1 MTSTPPA
8 PASEHDNAR
17 PTFLRRSPRHIPNG
31 VWFGLAALAL
41 AVLVAVGQL
50 LLYQQRREPRDAPGI
65 VERELRMNTLLPGE
79 KVAQSVAVFRRSSMD
94 YFRATRG
101 TLVLTDRRLIFL
113 GAPPR
118 DITGPSGAPPTFVQ
132 RDFPIDTLVT
142 LDKSFS
148 VLGMS
153 RALSIEGPNG
163 SIELAIASGNRA
175 QAEELRRAW
184 AQRHKQRYALGVW
197 AGRVRDARAQLG
209 KILDEY
215 RRQPVYHTVRP
226 GDALSSIASW
236 YEISEDEIRRQTGI
250 QGNTIKVGQQLLIRR
265 GTSGKA
271 GG

>member
-1 MTSTPPA
+1 MNSSSSVT
-8 PASEHDNAR
+8 ASEHDNAR
-17 PTFLRRSPRHIPNG
+17 PSLLRRSPRHLPHA
-31 VWFGLAALAL
+31 VWYALGALAL
-41 AVLVAVGQL
+41 AIIVAITQL
-50 LLYQQRREPRDAPGI
+50 LLYQRRREPRDAPAI
-65 VERELRMNTLLPGE
+65 VERELRMNTLIPGE

-118 DITGPSGAPPTFVQ
+118 DITGPADAPPTFVQ
-132 RDFPIDTLVT
+132 RIFPIDTLV
-142 LDKSFS
+142 DVEPSFS

-153 RALSIEGPNG
+153 RALTIEGPDG
-163 SIELAIASGNRA
+163 AIELAIASGNRP
-175 QAEELRRAW
+175 QADQLRRAW

-209 KILDEY
+209 KILEEY

-226 GDALSSIASW
+226 GDAISSIASW
-236 YEISEDEIRRQTGI
+236 YEISEDEIRRQNGI

-265 GTSGKA
+265 GKP
-271 GG
+271 